1 MKRKKDILY
10 NFWSGAIL
18 LCVVLV
24 FFSLIFVS
32 CAKPAESDATTPPVS
47 ASGLPDADTTP
58 DATMTP
64 TGTED
69 PAAPSDNPT
78 EPTDPVT
85 PTDNGSAS
93 VILGETEDMGREY
106 LDKFVFLGDSTT
118 YGLGVYYNLGY
129 TDLVPPSQVWT
140 PANGTLTLNQWSFT
154 AIVYPDTG
162 TEMLIPEAVE
172 AKKPE
177 YMLITLGVN
186 GVSFMDEEYFKSEY
200 TNLVNAVKEKSPDT
214 KIILNSIY
222 PVAASYQ
229 YLGDINNEKISAA
242 NGWIQQIAADTG
254 VKYLDSA
261 SVLIGED
268 GWLPESAHNSDGMH
282 LTGESFGKVLE
293 YVRTHGYQ

>member
-1 MKRKKDILY
+1 MKRKKDTLY
-10 NFWSGAIL
+10 NFWSGAIV

-24 FFSLIFVS
+24 VFSLAFVS
-32 CAKPAESDATTPPVS
+32 CAKPTGSDPTDAPVSDAGTQTSETPDGVETETPDTATDDP
-47 ASGLPDADTTP
+47 ASGTD
-58 DATMTP
+58 
-64 TGTED
+64 D
-69 PAAPSDNPT
+69 PASPT
-78 EPTDPVT
+78 EPVT

-93 VILGETEDMGREY
+93 VVLGETEDMGREY

-118 YGLGVYYNLGY
+118 YGLGVYYDLGY

-140 PANGTLTLNQWSFT
+140 PANGTLTLSQWSFS

-162 TEMLIPEAVE
+162 TELLIPEAVE
-172 AKKPE
+172 TKKPE

-200 TNLVNAVKEKSPDT
+200 TNLVKAIQEKSPDT

-229 YLGDINNEKISAA
+229 YLADINNEKITAA

-261 SVLIGED
+261 SVLVGED
-268 GWLPESAHNSDGMH
+268 GWLP
-282 LTGESFGKVLE
+282 
-293 YVRTHGYQ
+293 